1 MLLLERRETVQ
12 RNTVTTRHIVTE
24 DFIDNTTTVTTT
36 QETVTGPVFWQRI
49 DPLAQTFA
57 VEATAGV
64 PGVFVT
70 KIDVYV
76 RSAPAA
82 TDIQVPLQLQIR
94 EVRDGTPMS
103 GVISE
108 QHRIYKPASEV
119 RTVVES
125 ISDLTDYEE
134 VISKPVTFEFPEPIF
149 LRAGEEFALVL
160 LAECDDYQVFVAET
174 YGLILG
180 KTDKRVSKQPAMGS
194 LFLSQNG
201 STWTPKQNQDMT
213 YRIHTAKF
221 KSEGVANFFPTTL
234 NRHLHNYDTS
244 LSVDSADLTRFRVL
258 ASRSQPW
265 CR

>member
-1 MLLLERRETVQ
+1 MVLSLSNIGYTNLRQ
-12 RNTVTTRHIVTE
+12 K
-24 DFIDNTTTVTTT
+24 F
-36 QETVTGPVFWQRI
+36 
-49 DPLAQTFA
+49 AQ
-57 VEATAGV
+57 
-64 PGVFVT
+64 
-70 KIDVYV
+70 
-76 RSAPAA
+76 
-82 TDIQVPLQLQIR
+82 
-94 EVRDGTPMS
+94 
-103 GVISE
+103 
-108 QHRIYKPASEV
+108 
-119 RTVVES
+119 VVES

-258 ASRSQPW
+258 HPGHNLGVGDRVNLTGLDAFRSLPW
-265 CR
+265 C